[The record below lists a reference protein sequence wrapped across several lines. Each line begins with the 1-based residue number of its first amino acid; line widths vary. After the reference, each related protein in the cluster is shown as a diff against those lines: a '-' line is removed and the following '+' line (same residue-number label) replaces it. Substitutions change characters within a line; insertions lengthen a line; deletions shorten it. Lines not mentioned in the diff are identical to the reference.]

1 MFCNRSSRTKCESNN
16 LTQHQVQNKLTWC
29 GTSAIT
35 PAVGKSTVNIARYLI
50 FIILAKSIIVVY
62 YGKSAQSAINVIE
75 FNIKKFEMYDINKT
89 VCLTTMMRNENRI

>member
-1 MFCNRSSRTKCESNN
+1 M
-16 LTQHQVQNKLTWC
+16 
-29 GTSAIT
+29 
-35 PAVGKSTVNIARYLI
+35 
-50 FIILAKSIIVVY
+50 IVVY